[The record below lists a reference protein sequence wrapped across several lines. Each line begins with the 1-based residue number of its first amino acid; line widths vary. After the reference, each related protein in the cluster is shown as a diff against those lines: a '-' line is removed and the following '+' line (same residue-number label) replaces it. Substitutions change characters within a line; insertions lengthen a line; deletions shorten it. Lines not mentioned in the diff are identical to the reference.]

1 MEIIRKYNLHS
12 MKTQLIPLESH
23 DDLISVRD
31 RMSWAKTPR
40 ILLIWPVRE
49 NISLR
54 PLDLK
59 VLQRHARSLGAQL
72 GLVARH
78 WRVRREAQALG
89 IPVFK
94 STGEAQRTFWPESA
108 PVLERPQRPLRLDLR
123 KYRDRVRSSGKNW
136 QDLLWVRISFFLLGV
151 FAVLALLSLFIPHA
165 QIILSPETESQEVTM
180 PVYASPSVDGVFIT
194 GRIPARQV
202 TVRLSGQEEMITT
215 GVIPLPETEA
225 RGVVTF
231 RNLTDEAVF
240 IPAGTVVATVST
252 DVSVQFVTID
262 DVELPPGADET
273 VDAPVQGVDAGAEGN
288 VQAGA
293 LRVVKGDLG
302 LRVAVTNNE
311 PLQGGRNRL
320 VDTASPADRERLRE
334 NLLKRLEIEAL
345 KDMRARLDE
354 GDQLFADTLDVQ
366 QVINEDYDPPLGQPG
381 RYLGLS
387 MQVEFSANYAA
398 GDDLIELADLVLN
411 ASIDPEFVPAG
422 EEYDFEQVGSRLTG
436 EDGVTRW
443 VVRVRRVLVK
453 QVDRLYAARLAL
465 GRSPRDAAQRIFENL
480 PLSVRP
486 KILLLPEWWP
496 WLPLLPFN
504 ILVN

>member
-1 MEIIRKYNLHS
+1 

-23 DDLISVRD
+23 DDLISIRD
-31 RMSWAKTPR
+31 KMSWAKTQR

-49 NISLR
+49 DISLR

-59 VLQRHARSLGAQL
+59 VLQRHARSLGSQL

-94 STGEAQRTFWPESA
+94 STGEAQRIYWPEPV
-108 PVLERPQRPLRLDLR
+108 PVLERPERPLGLDLR
-123 KYRDRVRSSGKNW
+123 KYRERVRSSGESW
-136 QDLLWVRISFFLLGV
+136 QNLLWVRVSFFLLGV
-151 FAVLALLSLFIPHA
+151 FAVLALLSLFIPRA
-165 QIILSPETESQEVTM
+165 QIILSPETESQEITM
-180 PVYASPSVDGVFIT
+180 PVYASPSVDGVYIT
-194 GRIPARQV
+194 GRIPARQIA
-202 TVRLSGQEEMITT
+202 VRLSGREEMIST
-215 GVIPLPETEA
+215 GVVPLPQTEA

-231 RNLTDEAVF
+231 RNLTDETVF
-240 IPAGTVVATVST
+240 IPAGTVVASVST
-252 DVSVQFVTID
+252 DVSVQFVTIE

-273 VDAPVQGVDAGAEGN
+273 VDAAVQGVEAGAAGN

-293 LRVVKGDLG
+293 MRIVKGDLG

-311 PLQGGRNRL
+311 PLKGGRNRL
-320 VDTASPADRERLRE
+320 ADIASPADREHLRE

-345 KDMRARLDE
+345 KDMRARLE
-354 GDQLFADTLDVQ
+354 KGDQLFSDTLIVA
-366 QVINEDYDPPLGQPG
+366 QVLEESYDPPPGQPG
-381 RYLGLS
+381 RYLSLS

-398 GDDLIELADLVLN
+398 GNDLIELADLVLN
-411 ASIDPEFVPAG
+411 SSLDPGFTPAV

-453 QVDRLYAARLAL
+453 QLDRLYAARLAL
-465 GRSPRDAAQRIFENL
+465 GRSPRNAAQRIFENL

-486 KILLLPEWWP
+486 EILLLPEWWP

-504 ILVN
+504 ITVE